1 MKKDVI
7 RYYTPK
13 HELSQLPNAFDNLKS
28 KFEVLRVAKPDIAD
42 IIWCHKQSIDIRNAL
57 RKGEQVVGGSGLAN
71 SRVLE
76 DKLNLSILENSIKEN
91 IFLQSKFFSSK
102 AQALE
107 FLDGFFLNLHE
118 EKTPFWILKES
129 GGNCGSGLY
138 VIYKHNYKSTIEGL
152 RTSELDLVLQEYIA
166 NPSLWNGKHKFHYRI
181 FIILKATAN
190 NEYTQSDIE
199 PQTQFTNVAMNV
211 HDEDLFKGCPV
222 YNLAESGAFL
232 DELKNLLKIYFHEAV
247 LFMKSQ
253 TNKRNFVHIGAD
265 VMLKENEGR
274 PFVLEF
280 NIPPSTGMY
289 GKKVPESNIELYQE
303 MFSSIA
309 SSFFLGEDIDEDL
322 WIPASEKLQEVK
334 EVSNSL
340 TGLNNFQWQMY
351 KKRFLK
357 K

>member
-1 MKKDVI
+1 MNKDVI
-7 RYYTPK
+7 RYYTPNR
-13 HELSQLPNAFDNLKS
+13 ENSQISNGFDSLNS
-28 KFEVLRVAKPDIAD
+28 KFEVLKVTKPDNAD
-42 IIWCHKQSIDIRNAL
+42 FIWCHKQSANIKNAL
-57 RKGEQVVGGSGLAN
+57 RKGKQVVGGSGLAN
-71 SRVLE
+71 SKVLE
-76 DKLNLSILENSIKEN
+76 DKMNLSILENSIKEQ
-91 IFLQSKFFSSK
+91 IFLHSKFFTSK
-102 AQALE
+102 EQVLQ
-107 FLDGFFLNLHE
+107 FLDEFFLNENE
-118 EKTPFWILKES
+118 ENTPFWILKES
-129 GGNCGSGLY
+129 GGNCGSGLN

-190 NEYTQSDIE
+190 NEYTQSDNDAE
-199 PQTQFTNVAMNV
+199 TQFTNVAMNV
-211 HDEDLFKGCPV
+211 HDDVRFKGCPV

-247 LFMKSQ
+247 PFMINQ

-265 VMLKENEGR
+265 VMFKENDGR

-289 GKKVPESNIELYQE
+289 GKKMPESNIELYQE

-322 WIPASEKLQEVK
+322 WIPASGKLQEVK
-334 EVSNSL
+334 EVPNSI
-340 TGLNNFQWQMY
+340 TGLNNVQWQ
-351 KKRFLK
+351 KHKNSFLK
-357 K
+357 